1 MKKKFLLGAMLSIAS
16 LGALTGCSEAS
27 EAKLANIYIAKYTIS
42 QTNTYKDQNGQEVTE
57 TTIQQYYEQL
67 QLFDNGNYSLTQIN
81 PSDMTNYIYLIEGT
95 YTLGERNAKFEG
107 YTEIVLNNATHVQ
120 VNNDIYNGMFSLSID
135 SDTSTFPHELAGGAM
150 INSKEE
156 FLNTYGKPG
165 NRYIYNV
172 YNVTDTK
179 AENRMCVE
187 ADVKVVE

>member
-1 MKKKFLLGAMLSIAS
+1 MKKKFLLGAMLSLAS
-16 LGALTGCSEAS
+16 LGALTGCSKVS

-81 PSDMTNYIYLIEGT
+81 PSAMTNYIYLIEGT
-95 YTLGERNAKFEG
+95 YTLGERNAKFDG

-172 YNVTDTK
+172 DNVTDTK
-179 AENRMCVE
+179 AENRMCIE

>member
-1 MKKKFLLGAMLSIAS
+1 MKKKFLLGAMLSLAS
-16 LGALTGCSEAS
+16 VGALTGCSKVS
-27 EAKLANIYIAKYTIS
+27 EAKLANIYIAKYTVS

-95 YTLGERNAKFEG
+95 YTLGERNAKFDG

-172 YNVTDTK
+172 DNVTDTK
-179 AENRMCVE
+179 AENRMCIE

>member
-1 MKKKFLLGAMLSIAS
+1 MKKKFLLGAMLSLAS
-16 LGALTGCSEAS
+16 VGALTGCSEAS
-27 EAKLANIYIAKYTIS
+27 EAKLANIYIAKYTVS
-42 QTNTYKDQNGQEVTE
+42 QTNTYKDQNGKEVTE

-172 YNVTDTK
+172 DNVTDTK
-179 AENRMCVE
+179 AENRMCIE

>member
-1 MKKKFLLGAMLSIAS
+1 MKKKFLLGAMLSLAS

-27 EAKLANIYIAKYTIS
+27 KAKLANIYIAKYTIS

-95 YTLGERNAKFEG
+95 YTLGERNAKFDG
-107 YTEIVLNNATHVQ
+107 YTEIVLNDATHVQ

-172 YNVTDTK
+172 DNVTDTK
-179 AENRMCVE
+179 AENRMCIE

>member
-1 MKKKFLLGAMLSIAS
+1 MKKKFLLGAMLSLAS

-95 YTLGERNAKFEG
+95 YTLGERNAKFDG
-107 YTEIVLNNATHVQ
+107 YTEIVLNDATHVQ

-172 YNVTDTK
+172 DNVTDTK
-179 AENRMCVE
+179 AENRMCIE

>member
-1 MKKKFLLGAMLSIAS
+1 MKKKFLLGAMLSLAS
-16 LGALTGCSEAS
+16 VGALAGCSEAS

-107 YTEIVLNNATHVQ
+107 YTEIVLNDATHVQ

-172 YNVTDTK
+172 DNVTDTK
-179 AENRMCVE
+179 AENRMCIE

>member
-16 LGALTGCSEAS
+16 VGALTGCSEAS

-67 QLFDNGNYSLTQIN
+67 QLFDNDNYSLTQIN

-95 YTLGERNAKFEG
+95 YTLGERNAKFDG
-107 YTEIVLNNATHVQ
+107 YTEIVLNDATHVQ

-135 SDTSTFPHELAGGAM
+135 SDTSIFPHELAGGAM

-172 YNVTDTK
+172 DNVTDTK
-179 AENRMCVE
+179 AENRMCIE

>member
-1 MKKKFLLGAMLSIAS
+1 MKKKFLLGAMLSLAS
-16 LGALTGCSEAS
+16 VGALTGCSKVS
-27 EAKLANIYIAKYTIS
+27 QAKLANIYIAKYTVS

-95 YTLGERNAKFEG
+95 YTLGERNAKFDG
-107 YTEIVLNNATHVQ
+107 YTEIVLNKATHVQ

-172 YNVTDTK
+172 DNVTDTK
-179 AENRMCVE
+179 AENRMCIE

>member
-27 EAKLANIYIAKYTIS
+27 EAKLANIYIAKYTVS

-81 PSDMTNYIYLIEGT
+81 PSAMTNYIYLIEGT
-95 YTLGERNAKFEG
+95 YTLGERNAKFDG

-172 YNVTDTK
+172 DNVTDTK
-179 AENRMCVE
+179 AENRMCIE

>member
-1 MKKKFLLGAMLSIAS
+1 MKKKFLLGAMLSLAS

-67 QLFDNGNYSLTQIN
+67 QLFDNGNYALTQVN

-95 YTLGERNAKFEG
+95 YTLGKRNAKFDG
-107 YTEIVLNNATHVQ
+107 YTEIVLNDATHVQ

-172 YNVTDTK
+172 DNVTDIK
-179 AENRMCVE
+179 AENRMCIE

>member
-1 MKKKFLLGAMLSIAS
+1 MKKKFLLGAMLSLAS
-16 LGALTGCSEAS
+16 VGALTGCSEAS

-95 YTLGERNAKFEG
+95 YTLGERNAKFDG
-107 YTEIVLNNATHVQ
+107 YTEIVLNDATHVQ

-172 YNVTDTK
+172 DNVTDTK
-179 AENRMCVE
+179 AENRMFIE